1 MTIRVWMYVYIG
13 KATGLKN
20 LLDDKQLILPEYS
33 WILSL
38 SRDFDKVSSN
48 SFPIFASENVTT

>member
-1 MTIRVWMYVYIG
+1 MYVYIG